1 MVKYE
6 NVAGDLDEPGRRPPV
21 EEPPE
26 IQRHLPRRLA
36 GGRWAAR
43 GAEFKKKK
51 LRAAGPPNHPAGGG
65 RVGRAG
71 ARAGGREGMGG
82 GGVWCGGGDD
92 VGGQ

>member
-51 LRAAGPPNHPAGGG
+51 KATRSRPAQSPGG
-65 RVGRAG
+65 RGSGRARG
-71 ARAGGREGMGG
+71 RAGGRTREIGRAH
-82 GGVWCGGGDD
+82 V
-92 VGGQ
+92 

>member
-51 LRAAGPPNHPAGGG
+51 SYAQQARPITRRAG
-65 RVGRAG
+65 VGSG
-71 ARAGGREGMGG
+71 ARARGRADERGWEGVG
-82 GGVWCGGGDD
+82 CGGGDD